1 MWAPQLPG
9 LQDDI
14 KTSLIV
20 ETPDTKLEK
29 GRGVRDGLRIRSLPR
44 ACVTIIN
51 PRSLLSLSFSLQL
64 SLSTLSPY
72 IWFLFALAHFITTSS
87 HYRNDLLETHFSF
100 CLYYIFIFIM
110 SSFVEGRNDKKRVR
124 GDSDEFSES
133 DSPEVKRLREDL
145 LGFLDDTEPNPMI
158 QDLDSV
164 MKSFEEEI
172 SQACT
177 SSPVPVVDLTDSGES
192 QPELGYLLEA
202 SDDELGLPPSGN
214 SLGDEVKNSDTELG
228 RVSSYSSGIGELW
241 GFEDQ
246 IPGYYSFEFGAGI
259 GYDNTS
265 EYVAFDGLF
274 EHSDVYFDSSDVSDP
289 SWRHETLPA
298 Q

>member
-1 MWAPQLPG
+1 M
-9 LQDDI
+9 
-14 KTSLIV
+14 SSIV
-20 ETPDTKLEK
+20 E
-29 GRGVRDGLRIRSLPR
+29 S
-44 ACVTIIN
+44 
-51 PRSLLSLSFSLQL
+51 
-64 SLSTLSPY
+64 
-72 IWFLFALAHFITTSS
+72 
-87 HYRNDLLETHFSF
+87 
-100 CLYYIFIFIM
+100 
-110 SSFVEGRNDKKRVR
+110 RNDKKRVR

-145 LGFLDDTEPNPMI
+145 LGFLDDTEADPTI

-172 SQACT
+172 AQACT
-177 SSPVPVVDLTDSGES
+177 SSPVPVVDLTLDSGES

-214 SLGDEVKNSDTELG
+214 SLDEDVKNSESELG
-228 RVSSYSSGIGELW
+228 RDSSYSYGIGELW

-246 IPGYYSFEFGAGI
+246 LPSYYSFEFGAGN